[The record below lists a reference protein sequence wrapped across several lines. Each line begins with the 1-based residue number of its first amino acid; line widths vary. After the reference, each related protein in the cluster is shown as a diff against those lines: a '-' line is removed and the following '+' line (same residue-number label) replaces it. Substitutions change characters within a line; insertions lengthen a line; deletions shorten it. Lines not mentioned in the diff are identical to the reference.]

1 MEMGAETA
9 EQWLQ
14 GTAAHDP
21 KLRAMLGF
29 LQRLTVMP
37 ESVGADDVRRLQEAG
52 VSREAAE
59 DAIYVC
65 VMFNII
71 NRMADALD
79 FEVPQSGDV
88 RKSAEMLLARG
99 YRV

>member
-1 MEMGAETA
+1 MEMGTETA

-29 LQRLTVMP
+29 LQRLTVMA

-88 RKSAEMLLARG
+88 RESAEMLLARG